1 MNFIK
6 NVLATIIGIFVFLFI
21 CVFSLIALGSLIG
34 SFSSEKVDIKENSVI
49 NLDLEE
55 ITWDYGGKTII
66 KDFNFNKEA
75 NTGFSDVI
83 KAIEYAKTDLNIKG
97 IKMKNTS
104 ASFGA
109 AQTKELRDKLEE
121 FKKTGKFIVSYAE
134 MYTQKDY
141 YLNSVADTIYLNPV
155 GALDFKGLSTEVLYF
170 KDFQDKTGFRMEVIR
185 HGKYKSAVEP
195 FIASEMSPENKE
207 QISVLQKSIWDSF
220 VKDISQTRKISV
232 DTLNAIANRLDAKYP
247 EKAKAHK
254 MIDKVAYEDEFE
266 DAIHKALGVSKDK
279 DYNQIDIEDYT
290 SNILNK
296 LNKNS
301 KDNSIAVLYAQ
312 GEIKSGEGSVDV
324 IGEGS
329 INRALKKI
337 RDDKNIKALVL
348 RINSPGGSALTSDLI
363 LREIELTKKVKPV
376 IVSMGDYAA
385 SGGYYIAS
393 KADAIFA
400 QPTTITGSIG
410 VFGMLP
416 NASEIAQKNGLN
428 PQVVNTHENAADY
441 SVIRKLDDNF
451 RNALQK
457 DIERTY
463 TTFVNHV
470 AKGRKL
476 SFEKVDAI
484 AQGRVWTGA
493 MAKEIGLVDQLGTL
507 NDAIAYAA
515 EKVKIKDYSLKTF
528 PEYNTSIMEFFKGNI
543 GIQLQSSQEKLI
555 KNKIGEQTYKILNQL
570 EILNQAKGVQARIPF
585 YLNIN

>member
-416 NASEIAQKNGLN
+416 NASEIAQKYGLN

-528 PEYNTSIMEFFKGNI
+528 PEYNTSIMELFKGNI

>member
-66 KDFNFNKEA
+66 EDFNFNQEA

-109 AQTKELRDKLEE
+109 AQAKELRDKLEE

-290 SNILNK
+290 SNILYK

-416 NASEIAQKNGLN
+416 NASEIAQKYGLN

-528 PEYNTSIMEFFKGNI
+528 PEYNTSIMELFKGNI

>member
-109 AQTKELRDKLEE
+109 AQAKELRDKLEE